1 LWAATWSNGL
11 WYRVGSE
18 PAWKRQL
25 SPRLTWVLGP
35 DSAIAPRGLAWHSG
49 ALWVAYQTG
58 DVVRM
63 PQAKPPYQ
71 DFKNCRSVNGSYGEC
86 KKTPIN
92 LYTALSYRDRL
103 YVGGYYGAA
112 PYVLDDRTGFLIPT
126 EIAGWCWNDY
136 AQCGGKRTW
145 DLVGLGDT
153 LYSASSRYI
162 MKIPLSEVPSF
173 QPSMMDQF
181 HWSADTSWRD
191 SVLRRNNP
199 IGW

>member
-1 LWAATWSNGL
+1 
-11 WYRVGSE
+11 
-18 PAWKRQL
+18 
-25 SPRLTWVLGP
+25 
-35 DSAIAPRGLAWHSG
+35 
-49 ALWVAYQTG
+49 VAYQAK
-58 DVVRM
+58 DIVRM
-63 PQAKPPYQ
+63 PGAKAPYQ
-71 DFKNCRSVNGSYGEC
+71 SFSNCLSVNGNYGDC
-86 KKTPIN
+86 KNAPIN

-153 LYSASSRYI
+153 LYTASSRYI
-162 MKIPLSEVPSF
+162 MKIPLAEVPSF